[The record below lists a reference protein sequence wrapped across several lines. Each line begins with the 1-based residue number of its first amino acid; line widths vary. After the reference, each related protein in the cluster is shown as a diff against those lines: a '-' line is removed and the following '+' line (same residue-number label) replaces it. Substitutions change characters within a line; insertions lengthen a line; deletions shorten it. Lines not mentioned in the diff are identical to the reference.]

1 MKIKSFIIGI
11 ALAFGWGNI
20 ACLGQEALQ
29 VSRWSDNW
37 YVGLQTGMATKTTNN
52 DWLKNLNPQ
61 ASLRVGRSM
70 TPTVGWAAEAVGY
83 FKDNRFG
90 YSRNVIKAL
99 DANLLVDVNLS
110 RLLGGYS
117 GRPRRVEVAA
127 LAGPGINH
135 IFGLTPDE
143 AGNNNDLT
151 AKMAMNLMLYLGSGR
166 QCQLYLEPAM
176 LFNLDRYSRTGFH
189 VDYSALQLSIG
200 LNYLFRNSNG
210 THHFRKYAVYSLP
223 SPDYAFGRDMA
234 YAVNQADDRT
244 RTQARKQA
252 ASDREKPRKGSKA
265 MARAFEVKK
274 GASAHDTTTV
284 ADATVSSKTAAEA
297 VTPPLAASEATV
309 APAVPTVPAV
319 PASATPATAAPEA
332 ATPATA
338 APATAAPATASI
350 AVVDVAT
357 APVAT
362 TTPETTNT
370 KTTASAS
377 KQSAL
382 SKLISK
388 LKSKPETKPEKK
400 TETEPVVKQETKP
413 AVKSETKP
421 AVKSET
427 KPESELGEAWADITF
442 ALNSTEVEDGEM
454 SKISS
459 LAVYL
464 KARPRA
470 RVRLVGC
477 AASKEQE
484 SIALERAE
492 AVRKLLM
499 SRFDVNP
506 GRISTQVSQK
516 ASAAGQVSV
525 FME

>member
-61 ASLRVGRSM
+61 ASLRAGRMM
-70 TPTVGWAAEAVGY
+70 TPTVGWAVEAVGY

-110 RLLGGYS
+110 RLLGGYP
-117 GRPRRVEVAA
+117 GRPRRVEISA

-151 AKMAMNLMLYLGSGR
+151 AKMAMNLLLYLGSGR

-252 ASDREKPRKGSKA
+252 AYDREKPRKGSKA

-297 VTPPLAASEATV
+297 VTPPLAAAEATV
-309 APAVPTVPAV
+309 APAVPAV
-319 PASATPATAAPEA
+319 PAP
-332 ATPATA
+332 A
-338 APATAAPATASI
+338 APAT
-350 AVVDVAT
+350 
-357 APVAT
+357 
-362 TTPETTNT
+362 
-370 KTTASAS
+370 TTASASKQSTASEQPVAS

-388 LKSKPETKPEKK
+388 LKSKPEAKPEKK
-400 TETEPVVKQETKP
+400 TETEPAVKQETKP

-442 ALNSTEVEDGEM
+442 ALNSTELEDGEM

-470 RVRLVGC
+470 RVRMVGC

-506 GRISTQVSQK
+506 GRISTQASQK

>member
-151 AKMAMNLMLYLGSGR
+151 AKMAMNLMLYLGAGR

-223 SPDYAFGRDMA
+223 SPDYAIGRDLA
-234 YAVNQADDRT
+234 DVGKQADAQADGQTLADARSLNGSRSSAGSRGRT
-244 RTQARKQA
+244 VEP
-252 ASDREKPRKGSKA
+252 DREKQRKQPRASRAYEIRNGGSSLDTVSVTVAAAPAKTA
-265 MARAFEVKK
+265 TAATTSA
-274 GASAHDTTTV
+274 ASTAV
-284 ADATVSSKTAAEA
+284 ADATPAKTAA
-297 VTPPLAASEATV
+297 T
-309 APAVPTVPAV
+309 
-319 PASATPATAAPEA
+319 TPATTSTTA
-332 ATPATA
+332 ATTSAASTA
-338 APATAAPATASI
+338 VADAAVST
-350 AVVDVAT
+350 
-357 APVAT
+357 
-362 TTPETTNT
+362 
-370 KTTASAS
+370 S
-377 KQSAL
+377 KQASDKKA
-382 SKLISK
+382 S
-388 LKSKPETKPEKK
+388 EKK
-400 TETEPVVKQETKP
+400 QKADKKQKAEKKQKEEKKRTSGSKQPSVVEQP
-413 AVKSETKP
+413 SVAAVQSSDRVQPSDSQSRPE
-421 AVKSET
+421 
-427 KPESELGEAWADITF
+427 PESGEAWSDITF
-442 ALNSTEVEDGEM
+442 SKNSIELAEGEM
-454 SKISS
+454 SKVSS
-459 LAVYL
+459 VAVSL
-464 KARPRA
+464 KMRPRA
-470 RVRLVGC
+470 KVRLVGF
-477 AASKEQE
+477 AAPDEDQDTL
-484 SIALERAE
+484 ARERADS
-492 AVRKLLM
+492 VREMLM
-499 SRFDVNP
+499 GRFDVNP
-506 GRISTQVSQK
+506 GRITAEAGQK
-516 ASAAGQVSV
+516 ASAAGQVCIFV
-525 FME
+525 E